1 MMNTPS
7 HPHQRR
13 SVHSGTDF
21 HAGSHH
27 SVRDSQNASGMNGPP
42 SHLPRRVSF
51 SSNVSVSRISA
62 SPPPQESTGL
72 NHGPARGA
80 PRLNPGMGRRG
91 SVSVPFHQLGRRIS
105 LKFRLN
111 GAANSGISVRQALYR
126 ERLSQRRTY
135 SLHDIAPNMSGMIT
149 LRVSVSFF
157 FLFS

>member
-1 MMNTPS
+1 MNTPS
-7 HPHQRR
+7 YPHQRR

-21 HAGSHH
+21 QAGSHR
-27 SVRDSQNASGMNGPP
+27 SARDGQNASGMSGP
-42 SHLPRRVSF
+42 SSRRVSF
-51 SSNVSVSRISA
+51 SSIVSAPRISA
-62 SPPPQESTGL
+62 SPLLPEPTGL

-80 PRLNPGMGRRG
+80 PRVNPGMGRRG

-126 ERLSQRRTY
+126 ERLSQRKTY

-149 LRVSVSFF
+149 LRVSVRFSS
-157 FLFS
+157 LFS